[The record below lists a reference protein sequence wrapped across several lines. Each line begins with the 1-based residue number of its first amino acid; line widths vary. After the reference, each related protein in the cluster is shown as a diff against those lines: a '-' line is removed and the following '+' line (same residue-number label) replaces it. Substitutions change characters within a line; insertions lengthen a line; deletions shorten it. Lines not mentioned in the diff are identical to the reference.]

1 MSLSLQGE
9 RGPGDGSQGCS
20 LMDGLQVVGGAWSRP
35 FAIWTVG
42 LHAVAADPALQSY
55 SEDRL
60 TLSWQRGGGETGFG
74 VP

>member
-20 LMDGLQVVGGAWSRP
+20 LMDGFQVVGGAWSRL

-42 LHAVAADPALQSY
+42 LHAVAADPAL
-55 SEDRL
+55 
-60 TLSWQRGGGETGFG
+60 
-74 VP
+74 